1 MSGRS
6 EAVDDARAD
15 PGASAP
21 VGSAAQRA
29 RTRLI
34 AALAWVVCRLP
45 EGLVLGTADLVGSIA
60 YRALG
65 ERREQARRNLRR
77 VAEWAAAAGESRADV
92 RAAAT
97 DPGSLDGLVREAFRQ
112 HARYWVELI
121 RAPLMSADYIRER
134 VDIRDMDVLD
144 AALAPGG
151 PVAFIGL
158 HFGAIEL
165 PAFYLAQV
173 AHREAVGPMQSVA
186 DPALQRWFVGIRGLM
201 GVRLVGLREARREL
215 VAALRAGQAVGLV
228 ADRDLT
234 GGGIDTPFFGHLA
247 PLPAGPALLVLET
260 GTPAV
265 AVAVRRTRDA
275 HYIARLADLPAP
287 PEGSRRARA
296 EAFLAT
302 EARTFE
308 RLIADAPEQ
317 WWAVFFPI
325 WPDLA
330 MEERAA

>member
-1 MSGRS
+1 MSGRTA
-6 EAVDDARAD
+6 AVDDGRTG
-15 PGASAP
+15 PGANVPA
-21 VGSAAQRA
+21 GTAAQRA
-29 RTRLI
+29 RTRII
-34 AALAWVVCRLP
+34 AALAWIVCRLP
-45 EGLVLGTADLVGSIA
+45 EGLVLGVADQVGSIA
-60 YRALG
+60 YRLLG
-65 ERREQARRNLRR
+65 ERREQARRNLAR
-77 VAEWAAAAGESRADV
+77 VAEWAAASGESRADV

-97 DPGSLDGLVREAFRQ
+97 DPGRLDALVREAFRQ

-121 RAPLMSADYIRER
+121 RAPMMSADYIRER
-134 VDIRDMDVLD
+134 VDIRDMDVLNGV
-144 AALAPGG
+144 LAPGG
-151 PVAFIGL
+151 RVAFVGL

-165 PAFYLAQV
+165 PAFYLAQI
-173 AHREAVGPMQSVA
+173 ARREAVGPMESVS
-186 DPALQRWFVGIRGLM
+186 DPALQRWFVGIRGAM

-215 VAALRAGQAVGLV
+215 VAALRSGQAVGIV

-234 GGGIDTPFFGHLA
+234 GGGIDTTFFGHPA

-260 GTPAV
+260 ATPAV

-275 HYIARLADLPAP
+275 HYVAHLAVLPAP
-287 PEGSRRARA
+287 QDGSRRDRV
-296 EAFLAT
+296 EAFLSS

-330 MEERAA
+330 IEDRAA